1 MIPFVSEVSKLS
13 DKKRSFSNSKLKNIV
28 LISLFTAIIAAC
40 SLITLPFPVPF
51 TLQTLGIFSAL
62 LILGGKNG
70 TIAISIYIAVGL
82 VGIPVFSGF
91 SAGIGHLMG
100 ATGGYVIGFLLTAL
114 SYWLITAIFGDKTVT
129 KICGLALGLIL
140 CYTAGVI
147 WYTTIYLR
155 DTSLS
160 ALISA
165 LTIGVVPFIIP
176 DIIKLTVAILI
187 DRKLKIIKN

>member
-1 MIPFVSEVSKLS
+1 MVTFTGEVSKLS

-114 SYWLITAIFGDKTVT
+114 SYWLITAIFGNKTVT
-129 KICGLALGLIL
+129 KVCGLALGLIL

-147 WYTTIYLR
+147 WYTTVYLR

-160 ALISA
+160 AVTSA

>member
-1 MIPFVSEVSKLS
+1 MVTFTGEVSKLS

-114 SYWLITAIFGDKTVT
+114 SYWLITAVFGDKTVT
-129 KICGLALGLIL
+129 KVCGLVLGLIL

-147 WYTTIYLR
+147 WYTTVYLR

-187 DRKLKIIKN
+187 DRKLKIIKD

>member
-1 MIPFVSEVSKLS
+1 MS
-13 DKKRSFSNSKLKNIV
+13 DRKRSFSNSKLKNIV

-114 SYWLITAIFGDKTVT
+114 SYWIITAIFGDKTVT
-129 KICGLALGLIL
+129 KVCGLALGLIL

-147 WYTTIYLR
+147 WYTTVYLR
-155 DTSLS
+155 DASLS

-165 LTIGVVPFIIP
+165 LTIGVLPFIIP
-176 DIIKLTVAILI
+176 DIIKLTAAILI

>member
-1 MIPFVSEVSKLS
+1 VVTFIGEVRKLS

-129 KICGLALGLIL
+129 KVCGLALGLIL

-147 WYTTIYLR
+147 WYTTVYLR

>member
-1 MIPFVSEVSKLS
+1 MVTFTGEVRKLS

-129 KICGLALGLIL
+129 KVCGLALGLIL

>member
-1 MIPFVSEVSKLS
+1 MSN
-13 DKKRSFSNSKLKNIV
+13 KKIRFSNSKLKSTV

-62 LILGGKNG
+62 LVLGGKNG
-70 TIAISIYIAVGL
+70 TIAISLYIAVGL

-129 KICGLALGLIL
+129 KVCGLALGLVL
-140 CYTAGVI
+140 CYTAGTL
-147 WYTTIYLR
+147 WYTSVYLR
-155 DTSLS
+155 DVSISSVTS
-160 ALISA
+160 ALAIC
-165 LTIGVVPFIIP
+165 VVPFIIP

-187 DRKLKIIKN
+187 ERKLKIIKN

>member
-1 MIPFVSEVSKLS
+1 MVTFIGEVRKLS
-13 DKKRSFSNSKLKNIV
+13 DKKRKISNSKLKNTV

-51 TLQTLGIFSAL
+51 TLQTLGVFSAL
-62 LILGGKNG
+62 LILGGRNG
-70 TIAISIYIAVGL
+70 TIAIALYIAVGL
-82 VGIPVFSGF
+82 TGIPVFSGF

-100 ATGGYVIGFLLTAL
+100 ATGGYVIGFLLTAIA
-114 SYWLITAIFGDKTVT
+114 YWLITAIFGNKTTV
-129 KICGLALGLIL
+129 KLCGLLSGLIL

-147 WYTTIYLR
+147 WYAAVYLR

-160 ALISA
+160 AVTSA

-176 DIIKLTVAILI
+176 DIIKLTLAIFI
-187 DRKLKIIKN
+187 DRKLQIIKD

>member
-1 MIPFVSEVSKLS
+1 MVTFIGEVRKLS

-129 KICGLALGLIL
+129 KVCGLALGLIL

>member
-1 MIPFVSEVSKLS
+1 MVTFIGEVRKLS
-13 DKKRSFSNSKLKNIV
+13 DKKRKISNSKLKNTI

-51 TLQTLGIFSAL
+51 TLQTLGVFSAL
-62 LILGGKNG
+62 LILGGRNG
-70 TIAISIYIAVGL
+70 TIAIALYIAVGL
-82 VGIPVFSGF
+82 TGIPVFSGF

-100 ATGGYVIGFLLTAL
+100 ATGGYVIGFLLTAIA
-114 SYWLITAIFGDKTVT
+114 YWLITAIFGNKTTV
-129 KICGLALGLIL
+129 KLCGLLSGLIL

-147 WYTTIYLR
+147 WYAAVYLR

-160 ALISA
+160 AVTSA

-176 DIIKLTVAILI
+176 DIIKLTLAIFI
-187 DRKLKIIKN
+187 DRKLQIIKD

>member
-1 MIPFVSEVSKLS
+1 MVTFISEVRKLS
-13 DKKRSFSNSKLKNIV
+13 EKKIRFSNSKLKSTV

-62 LILGGKNG
+62 LVLGGKNG
-70 TIAISIYIAVGL
+70 TIAISLYIAVGL

-129 KICGLALGLIL
+129 KVCGLSVGLVL
-140 CYTAGVI
+140 CYTAGTL
-147 WYTTIYLR
+147 WYTSVYLR
-155 DTSLS
+155 DVSISSVTS
-160 ALISA
+160 ALAIC
-165 LTIGVVPFIIP
+165 VVPFIIP

>member
-1 MIPFVSEVSKLS
+1 MVTFIGEVRKLS

-129 KICGLALGLIL
+129 KVCGLASGLIL

-147 WYTTIYLR
+147 WYTTVYLR

>member
-1 MIPFVSEVSKLS
+1 MVTFTGEVSKLS

-129 KICGLALGLIL
+129 KVCGLALGLIL

>member
-1 MIPFVSEVSKLS
+1 VVTFIGEVRKLS

-114 SYWLITAIFGDKTVT
+114 SYWLITAVFGDKTVT
-129 KICGLALGLIL
+129 KVCGLALGLIL

-147 WYTTIYLR
+147 WYTTVYLR

>member
-1 MIPFVSEVSKLS
+1 MVTFISEVRKLS
-13 DKKRSFSNSKLKNIV
+13 DKKIRFSNSKLKNIV

-62 LILGGKNG
+62 LVLGGRNG
-70 TIAISIYIAVGL
+70 TVAISLYIAVGL

-100 ATGGYVIGFLLTAL
+100 ATGGYVVGFLLTAL

-129 KICGLALGLIL
+129 KVCGLSVGLIL

-147 WYTTIYLR
+147 WYTTVYLR

-160 ALISA
+160 AVTSA

-187 DRKLKIIKN
+187 DRKLKIIKI

>member
-1 MIPFVSEVSKLS
+1 MVTFIGEVRKLS

-114 SYWLITAIFGDKTVT
+114 SYWLITAIFGNKAIV
-129 KICGLALGLIL
+129 KICGLASGLLL
-140 CYTAGVI
+140 CYTAGTL
-147 WYTTIYLR
+147 WYTSVYLR
-155 DTSLS
+155 DVSISSVTS
-160 ALISA
+160 ALAIC
-165 LTIGVVPFIIP
+165 VVPFIIP